1 MVWLRLYLGQGF
13 ETFSKKRKKV
23 ILRGVKRY
31 FSFSRPILDG
41 SVNFHLYSLPVLR
54 RTYCNSPTSSLWR
67 LLYKE

>member
-41 SVNFHLYSLPVLR
+41 SVNFHLYSA
-54 RTYCNSPTSSLWR
+54 YSPPHIL
-67 LLYKE
+67 